1 MPEINTRA
9 TEQPLMVLLQAE
21 RDFPGYALDICSGYV
36 STNGILPLKRML
48 QKAPTVRAVVGLNP
62 TNKLSAFQMLYH
74 DYGVELYVYVTD
86 VGHLFHPKVYLGTL
100 DAQAWVMVGSSNLT
114 YNGLSANIE
123 QNLFVTGQRHI
134 EPFVSIEA
142 QIAAFRQQAYLFD
155 TTIEKYLREIE
166 DRLGKYPQET
176 DYKRRLYASGIRPK
190 MIAERI
196 IPVEAQQVAL
206 TTLFD
211 FTRNTYLEYAYQML
225 LLLAI
230 LDRTDQNG
238 MISIDEVAY
247 YFIEFYRQRREA
259 GLSGE
264 KIYGS
269 KRAVMDNPNVTLAK
283 AKQTVKT
290 SPFPRFERQGLLD
303 LSEDQKY
310 FMVNP
315 VLVEAM
321 TDEVKGRLR
330 VIARQRLE
338 GHFENNHIQT
348 I

>member
-1 MPEINTRA
+1 MPEINTSA
-9 TEQPLMVLLQAE
+9 AEQPLMVLLQAE
-21 RDFPGYALDICSGYV
+21 QDFPGYALDICSGYV

-48 QKAPTVRAVVGLNP
+48 QKAPKVRAIVGLNP

-86 VGHLFHPKVYLGTL
+86 IGHLFHPKVYLGTL
-100 DAQAWVMVGSSNLT
+100 DAQAWVMVGSSNFT

-134 EPFVSIEA
+134 EPFVSIET

-155 TTIEKYLREIE
+155 TTIEKHLKEIE
-166 DRLGKYPQET
+166 DRLGKYPQEM

-190 MIAERI
+190 TVTERA
-196 IPVEAQQVAL
+196 IPVEAQQIAL

-211 FTRNTYLEYAYQML
+211 FVNNTYLEYAYQML
-225 LLLAI
+225 LLLVMI
-230 LDRTDQNG
+230 DKTDQNG
-238 MISIDEVAY
+238 LISIDEAAR
-247 YFIEFYRQRREA
+247 YFIDFYRQRREA

-269 KRAVMDNPNVTLAK
+269 KRAAMDNPSITLAR
-283 AKQTVKT
+283 AKQTIKD

-303 LSEDQKY
+303 LSEDEKY
-310 FMVNP
+310 FVVNP
-315 VLVEAM
+315 ALAEAM
-321 TDEVKGRLR
+321 TEEVRDRLR
-330 VIARQRLE
+330 AIARQRLE
-338 GHFENNHIQT
+338 GHFENNNV
-348 I
+348 